1 MNTVINHTERAHA
14 ILSPSSSKRWLSCTP
29 SARMEEAENNDRSSN
44 AALEGT
50 VAHELAEFTLQRYLD
65 GEYMTSIDKA
75 YPQDSIK
82 DSPFMCEDMIDYI
95 TEYTD
100 LVIEDY
106 LRANGKMYL
115 EKRFDLSKYVPESSG
130 SADVAIVGK
139 EYLHVIDLKYGTGT
153 PVAAKNNT
161 QMLLYALGMYETLT
175 GEEKGKIK
183 YVKMTIA
190 QIRLG
195 LYLTEEISVNDLLLW
210 ARRELVPKA
219 RKAWAGEGKHVIGEW
234 CKYCKAKAVCP
245 EQRSE
250 MLDAFEAIKPIENV
264 SVDEL
269 GELMSKFD
277 QLRGYM
283 VAVEEYAKDKLLK
296 GIPVK
301 GWKMV
306 KGRSVRKI
314 TAPEKVQEVLDG
326 MGWDASDYMNY
337 SLKTLTELEKQ
348 MGKRAFSVHLGEY
361 ITLKEGSPALAPA
374 SDKREALSLGINEF
388 ETLES

>member
-1 MNTVINHTERAHA
+1 
-14 ILSPSSSKRWLSCTP
+14 
-29 SARMEEAENNDRSSN
+29 MEEAENNDRSSN

-175 GEEKGKIK
+175 EAEKGKIK

-219 RKAWAGEGKHVIGEW
+219 RKAWAGDGKHVIGDW

-250 MLDAFEAIKPIENV
+250 MLDAFETIKPIESV

-269 GELMSKFD
+269 GELMNKFD

-283 VAVEEYAKDKLLK
+283 VAVEEYTKDKLLK

-348 MGKRAFSVHLGEY
+348 MGKRAFSVHLGDY

-374 SDKREALSLGINEF
+374 SDKRESLSLGINEF
-388 ETLES
+388 ETLE

>member
-1 MNTVINHTERAHA
+1 M
-14 ILSPSSSKRWLSCTP
+14 
-29 SARMEEAENNDRSSN
+29 
-44 AALEGT
+44 
-50 VAHELAEFTLQRYLD
+50 
-65 GEYMTSIDKA
+65 
-75 YPQDSIK
+75 
-82 DSPFMCEDMIDYI
+82 
-95 TEYTD
+95 
-100 LVIEDY
+100 
-106 LRANGKMYL
+106 
-115 EKRFDLSKYVPESSG
+115 
-130 SADVAIVGK
+130 
-139 EYLHVIDLKYGTGT
+139 
-153 PVAAKNNT
+153 AAKNNT
-161 QMLLYALGMYETLT
+161 QMLLYALGMYETLS
-175 GEEKGKIK
+175 EAEKGKIK

-195 LYLTEEISVNDLLLW
+195 LYLTEEISVNDMLLW
-210 ARRELVPKA
+210 ARRELIPKA
-219 RKAWAGEGKHVIGEW
+219 RKAWAGDGKHVIGDW
-234 CKYCKAKAVCP
+234 GKYCRAKAVCP

-250 MLDAFEAIKPIENV
+250 MLDAFEAIKPVENV

-269 GELMSKFD
+269 GELMNKFD

-326 MGWDASDYMNY
+326 MGWDSSDYMNY

-361 ITLKEGSPALAPA
+361 ITLKEGNPALAPA
-374 SDKREALSLGINEF
+374 SDKRDALSLGINEF

>member
-1 MNTVINHTERAHA
+1 MDTVINHTERAHA

-65 GEYMTSIDKA
+65 GEYMTSIDQA

-130 SADVAIVGK
+130 SADVAIVGR

-175 GEEKGKIK
+175 EEEKGKIK

-210 ARRELVPKA
+210 ARRELAPKA
-219 RKAWAGEGKHVIGEW
+219 RRAWAGEGKHVIGEW

-250 MLDAFEAIKPIENV
+250 MLDAFEAIKPIESV

-269 GELMSKFD
+269 GELMTKFD

-283 VAVEEYAKDKLLK
+283 ESVEEYAKDKLLK

-326 MGWDASDYMNY
+326 MGWDSSDYMDY
-337 SLKTLTELEKQ
+337 SLKTLTELEKR

-361 ITLKEGSPALAPA
+361 ITLQEGNPALTPA
-374 SDKREALSLGINEF
+374 SDKREALALGINEF